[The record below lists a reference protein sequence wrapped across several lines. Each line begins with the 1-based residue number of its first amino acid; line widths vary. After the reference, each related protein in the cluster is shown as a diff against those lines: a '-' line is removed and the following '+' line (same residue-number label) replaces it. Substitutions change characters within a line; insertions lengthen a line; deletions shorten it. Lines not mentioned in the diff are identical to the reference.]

1 MVKNMRCQI
10 VIILIS
16 ALIGAA
22 ISAFFV
28 AKESDKYIEHRLNA
42 DKVKLQI
49 ESDIDGLEYLVSSNY
64 SKRESDERLPVNE
77 IENGVFIIDRK
88 ADANKPQKIYV
99 IIKNG
104 QKRIGNFVI
113 KLSLFKADALDPTET
128 DIKANIKWNDRLG
141 ECKITLTRHEWL
153 FMTRK
158 ESEQL
163 RLMQGVWPEAAF
175 GI

>member
-64 SKRESDERLPVNE
+64 SKRELNRQISSSYYHRYMLSNGKQLPST
-77 IENGVFIIDRK
+77 IKIIDEDDYPK
-88 ADANKPQKIYV
+88 
-99 IIKNG
+99 
-104 QKRIGNFVI
+104 
-113 KLSLFKADALDPTET
+113 
-128 DIKANIKWNDRLG
+128 KWTKKDR
-141 ECKITLTRHEWL
+141 
-153 FMTRK
+153 
-158 ESEQL
+158 
-163 RLMQGVWPEAAF
+163 
-175 GI
+175 